1 MCDLIW
7 SDAEAIIKVLSISP
21 RGARYLFRGD
31 IVENFCEL
39 NKVDFNARAYQ
50 LVIEGYKFMFGE
62 KLATI
67 LSAPNYCYR
76 CGNYTPIFQLDE
88 NLIKS

>member
-1 MCDLIW
+1 MCDLLW
-7 SDAEAIIKVLSISP
+7 SDPEVTIKVLSISP

-39 NKVDFNARAYQ
+39 NKVNFITRAYQ
-50 LVIEGYKFMFGE
+50 LVMEGYKFMCGE
-62 KLATI
+62 KLATDW
-67 LSAPNYCYR
+67 SDPNYCYR
-76 CGNYTPIFQLDE
+76 CGNSTAIFQLDE

>member
-1 MCDLIW
+1 MYDLLW
-7 SDAEAIIKVLSISP
+7 SDPELTIKGLSISA

-39 NKVDFNARAYQ
+39 NKVNFITRAYQ
-50 LVIEGYKFMFGE
+50 LVMEGYKFMCGE
-62 KLATI
+62 KLATDW
-67 LSAPNYCYR
+67 SDPNYCYR
-76 CGNYTPIFQLDE
+76 CGNSTAIFQLDE